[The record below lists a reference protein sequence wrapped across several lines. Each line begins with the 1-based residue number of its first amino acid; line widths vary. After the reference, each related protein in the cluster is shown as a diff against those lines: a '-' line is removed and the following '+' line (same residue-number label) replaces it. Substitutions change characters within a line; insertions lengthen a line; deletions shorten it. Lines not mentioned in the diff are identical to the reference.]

1 MTEDIKKNN
10 FYSVIKK
17 PLGVVL
23 VIVGLLLHLI
33 PLFPASWII
42 VLGLELLGIR
52 ILIQDKIKAWLSAR
66 KKNTPPLI

>member
-1 MTEDIKKNN
+1 MTEDIKKYS

-33 PLFPASWII
+33 PLFPASWIV

-52 ILIQDKIKAWLSAR
+52 ILLQDKIKAWLAAR
-66 KKNTPPLI
+66 KK